1 MTKKLLLLVALL
13 LLPAASAMATFSI
26 VAIDPKTGDL
36 GVAVASRYF
45 AVGTVVPWAEA
56 GVGAIA
62 TQAGVNVGYGP
73 RGLELLKQ
81 GLTAQQ
87 VLDKLLQEDTFGG
100 VESRQIAIIDAKGN
114 IATKSGGQNW
124 QGHKIGATWSAQGN
138 ILVGPQVVEAMG
150 KAFEATN
157 DDLVEKLWAALKA
170 GDEAGGDSRGR
181 ESASVLVVRKGG
193 GRNTNN
199 DRLVYVNVDDSPDP
213 FAELRR
219 LLNIAQ
225 RGNYGTALNRAMTA
239 GNYQEAL
246 NAAAHLV
253 RYDRLNASPYVTLGF
268 VAYLAG
274 KQDQALTAFN
284 RAKELTLPNQFM
296 DLWIAATGQGASGGR
311 GRGAPPANGAVPADG
326 RGGRG
331 FGGGA
336 SRYQKVLEDKAFVA
350 KVLGN

>member
-1 MTKKLLLLVALL
+1 MARRLWILLALL
-13 LLPAASAMATFSI
+13 LLPATSAMATFSI
-26 VAIDPKTGDL
+26 VAIDPRNGDL

-73 RGLELLKQ
+73 RGLELLRQ

-100 VESRQIAIIDAKGN
+100 VDGRQVAIVDAKGN
-114 IATKSGGQNW
+114 IATKSGGQDW
-124 QGHKIGATWSAQGN
+124 KGHKVGATWSAQGN

-157 DDLVEKLWAALKA
+157 DDLVEKLWAALRA

-181 ESASVLVVRKGG
+181 QSASILVVRKGG

-225 RGNYGTALNRAMTA
+225 RGNYSTAMGRAMGA
-239 GNYQEAL
+239 GNYAEAL
-246 NAAAHLV
+246 NAAEHLV
-253 RYDRLNASPYVTLGF
+253 RYDPLNASPYVTLGF

-274 KQDQALTAFN
+274 KQDQSLAAFN
-284 RAKELTLPNQFM
+284 RAKGLTLPNQFM
-296 DLWIAATGQGASGGR
+296 DLWNAATGQGGNRGGGGR
-311 GRGAPPANGAVPADG
+311 GGAPAAAAAPGPG
-326 RGGRG
+326 RGG
-331 FGGGA
+331 GGA
-336 SRYQKVLEDKAFVA
+336 RYQKVLDDKAFVS
-350 KVLGN
+350 KILGNQ

>member
-1 MTKKLLLLVALL
+1 MAKRLSMLFVLFLLH
-13 LLPAASAMATFSI
+13 ASAAMATFSI

-62 TQAGVNVGYGP
+62 TQADVNVGYGP
-73 RGLELLKQ
+73 RGLELLRQ

-87 VLDKLLQEDTFGG
+87 VLDRLLQEDTFGSTEG
-100 VESRQIAIIDAKGN
+100 RQVAIIDAKGN
-114 IATKSGGQNW
+114 IATKSGGQDW

-157 DDLVEKLWAALKA
+157 DDLAERLWAALKA

-181 ESASVLVVRKGG
+181 QSASILVVRKGG

-199 DRLVYVNVDDSPDP
+199 DRVVYVNVDDSPDP

-225 RGNYGTALNRAMTA
+225 RGNYNTILNRSLNAN
-239 GNYQEAL
+239 NYDEAL
-246 NAAAHLV
+246 NAAEHLV
-253 RYDRLNASPYVTLGF
+253 RYDPLNPSPYVTLGF

-274 KQDQALTAFN
+274 KQDQSITAFN
-284 RAKELTLPNQFM
+284 RAKGLTLPNQFM
-296 DLWIAATGQGASGGR
+296 NLWNAATGQGGN
-311 GRGAPPANGAVPADG
+311 RGAVGG

-331 FGGGA
+331 GA
-336 SRYQKVLEDKAFVA
+336 RYQKVLEDKAFVA
-350 KVLGN
+350 KILGN

>member
-1 MTKKLLLLVALL
+1 
-13 LLPAASAMATFSI
+13 MATFSI
-26 VAIDPKTGDL
+26 VAIDPRNGDL

-73 RGLELLKQ
+73 RGLELLRQ

-87 VLDKLLQEDTFGG
+87 VLDTLLKEDTFGSTEG
-100 VESRQIAIIDAKGN
+100 RQVAVVDAKGN

-124 QGHKIGATWSAQGN
+124 QGHRVGATWSAQGN

-150 KAFEATN
+150 KAFDATN

-181 ESASVLVVRKGG
+181 QSASILVVRKGG

-199 DRLVYVNVDDSPDP
+199 DRLVYVNVDDHPDP

-225 RGNYGTALNRAMTA
+225 RGNYNSALGRALTAEEYNDAV
-239 GNYQEAL
+239 
-246 NAAAHLV
+246 NAAQHLV
-253 RYDRLNASPYVTLGF
+253 RYDPLNAQPYVTLGF
-268 VAYLAG
+268 VSYLAG
-274 KQDQALTAFN
+274 KQDQALAAFN
-284 RAKELTLPNQFM
+284 RAKGLTLPNQFT
-296 DLWIAATGQGASGGR
+296 DLWNAAIGQGGNRGGGGGR
-311 GRGAPPANGAVPADG
+311 GAAPPNAATPAGGG
-326 RGGRG
+326 RGGGGR
-331 FGGGA
+331 GGGGNA
-336 SRYQKVLEDKAFVA
+336 ARYQKVLDDKAFVA
-350 KVLGN
+350 

>member
-1 MTKKLLLLVALL
+1 MKLRLSMLFALL

-26 VAIDPKTGDL
+26 VAIDPKTGDM

-87 VLDKLLQEDTFGG
+87 VLDKLLQEDTFGSTEG
-100 VESRQIAIIDAKGN
+100 RQVAIVDAKGN

-124 QGHKIGATWSAQGN
+124 QGHRVGATWSAQGN

-150 KAFEATN
+150 KAFDATN
-157 DDLVEKLWAALKA
+157 DDLAEKLWAALKA

-181 ESASVLVVRKGG
+181 QSASILVVRKLG

-225 RGNYGTALNRAMTA
+225 RGNYNTALNRAMTA
-239 GNYQEAL
+239 EKYDEAL
-246 NAAAHLV
+246 NAAEHLV
-253 RYDRLNASPYVTLGF
+253 RYDPLNAAPHVTVGF

-274 KQDQALTAFN
+274 KQDRALAAFN
-284 RAKELTLPNQFM
+284 RAKSLTLPNQFA
-296 DLWIAATGQGASGGR
+296 DLWTAATTGGGNR
-311 GRGAPPANGAVPADG
+311 GG

-331 FGGGA
+331 A
-336 SRYQKVLEDKAFVA
+336 APAANAAAPAVSRYQKVLDDKAFVA
-350 KVLGN
+350 KIIGN

>member
-1 MTKKLLLLVALL
+1 MPKKLLMLLALL
-13 LLPAASAMATFSI
+13 LIPATSAMATFSI
-26 VAIDPKTGDL
+26 VAIDPRNGDL

-45 AVGTVVPWAEA
+45 AVGTVVPWAEP

-87 VLDKLLQEDTFGG
+87 VLDTLLKEDTFGST
-100 VESRQIAIIDAKGN
+100 ESRQIAIIDAKGN
-114 IATKSGGQNW
+114 IATKSGGNNW
-124 QGHKIGATWSAQGN
+124 AGHKIGATWSAQGN
-138 ILVGPQVVEAMG
+138 ILVGPHVVEAMG

-170 GDEAGGDSRGR
+170 GDDAGGDSRGR
-181 ESASVLVVRKGG
+181 QSASILVVRKGG

-199 DRLVYVNVDDSPDP
+199 DRLVYVNVDDHPDP

-225 RGNYGTALNRAMTA
+225 RGNYNTALNRAMTA
-239 GNYQEAL
+239 NQYQDAL
-246 NAAAHLV
+246 NAAQHLV
-253 RYDRLNASPYVTLGF
+253 RYEPLNPAQHITLGF
-268 VAYLAG
+268 VSYLAG
-274 KQDQALTAFN
+274 RQDQALAAFN
-284 RAKELTLPNQFM
+284 RAKELTLPDQFK
-296 DLWIAATGQGASGGR
+296 AAWDTAIRSGG
-311 GRGAPPANGAVPADG
+311 G

-331 FGGGA
+331 GRGGGGGTPSV
-336 SRYQKVLEDKAFVA
+336 SRYQKVLDDQGFVA